1 MILETLF
8 YYFVI
13 AILTPY
19 EYCKAY
25 RLNDEKRLYGLS
37 LFAFTALWKVVPL
50 SFNCAQC
57 LMGLLGFSTLFF
69 KSKIQ
74 KKDETLFLFAML
86 FLMLALGAF
95 CRDYF

>member
-1 MILETLF
+1 MMLETLF

-13 AILTPY
+13 AIATPY

-25 RLNDEKRLYGLS
+25 RLNNEKGLYGLS
-37 LFAFTALWKVVPL
+37 LFAFLALWKVIPL

-57 LMGLLGFSTLFF
+57 LIGLFGFSTLFF

-74 KKDETLFLFAML
+74 KKDESLFVFAML
-86 FLMLALGAF
+86 FLMLALCAF